1 VDLGPS
7 SPGRRSPA
15 RSAVWWRNRYYVW
28 RCKMC
33 TFVDHITVAAT
44 ALLITPASEVA
55 ARCRVLAEVV
65 VAAKRYD
72 EEAEPEPSE
81 EEAVATPWD
90 GEDPRRVSWS
100 STWPPPTPLPYHP
113 HIIPRTSRPAGRR

>member
-1 VDLGPS
+1 
-7 SPGRRSPA
+7 
-15 RSAVWWRNRYYVW
+15 
-28 RCKMC
+28 MC

-81 EEAVATPWD
+81 EEAVAAPWDGEDPAFFFQHVAVASSSSSPPISSPGPPAQRD
-90 GEDPRRVSWS
+90 GEDPRRVSCS
-100 STWPPPTPLPYHP
+100 SNPIPLPYHP